1 MIEATKRDNENA
13 DRLLRRF
20 NRSVQQSGLLA
31 NVKKKRYFEKPVSK
45 SIQRKSAIRKESV
58 REFKRMKKEGY

>member
-1 MIEATKRDNENA
+1 LIEATKRDNENA

-31 NVKKKRYFEKPVSK
+31 NVKKKRYFEKTVSK

-58 REFKRMKKEGY
+58 REYKRMKKEGY